1 MTVKLDSETLRQLV
15 FRDKSDGNY
24 ERVAFYSLGAVGYG
38 LIIFID
44 LADLNGLEAV
54 SAENSRD
61 RMAQVQGD
69 VIIGKAL
76 VDISRK
82 SGGRGVYFIHAEHL
96 RALKSQTASHD
107 EPDIARAEDNAFLGR
122 HNTEA
127 VREMLCRAGG
137 EHSCGARA
145 VDEHLLCASLAAAG
159 CKHEAFARDR
169 AQSLA

>member
-1 MTVKLDSETLRQLV
+1 MQSVAAGEYSGHLGHELRVADGAARVTVKLDSETLRQLV

-69 VIIGKAL
+69 F
-76 VDISRK
+76 S
-82 SGGRGVYFIHAEHL
+82 
-96 RALKSQTASHD
+96 
-107 EPDIARAEDNAFLGR
+107 
-122 HNTEA
+122 
-127 VREMLCRAGG
+127 
-137 EHSCGARA
+137 
-145 VDEHLLCASLAAAG
+145 
-159 CKHEAFARDR
+159 
-169 AQSLA
+169 